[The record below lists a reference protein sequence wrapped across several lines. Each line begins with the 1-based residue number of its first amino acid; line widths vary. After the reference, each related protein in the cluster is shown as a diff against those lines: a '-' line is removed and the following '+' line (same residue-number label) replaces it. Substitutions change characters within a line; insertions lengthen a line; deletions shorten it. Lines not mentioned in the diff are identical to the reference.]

1 MKKETIIL
9 TILIVNVILLCIR
22 PILIRLTVLRS
33 RKRLMKY
40 MTEDYAV
47 YKFNRRDFFPHTDKN
62 KPFSELSDKEKL
74 AVLEYIPRDVLMTI
88 YFTDK
93 EIENIN
99 ADLAQYVY
107 SNFIEDTVT
116 LMRNIAIIQ
125 GFSAG
130 IHLTITVVLL
140 IVVFI

>member
-9 TILIVNVILLCIR
+9 MILIVNVILLCIR
-22 PILIRLTVLRS
+22 PILFRLNVRRS
-33 RKRLMKY
+33 RKRLTQY
-40 MTEDYAV
+40 VTEDYAM

-116 LMRNIAIIQ
+116 LMRNISTIQ
-125 GFSAG
+125 GFLAG
-130 IHLTITVVLL
+130 IHLTITVILL

>member
-74 AVLEYIPRDVLMTI
+74 AVLEYIPRDMLMTI

>member
-22 PILIRLTVLRS
+22 PILFRLNVLRAK
-33 RKRLMKY
+33 KRLMQY
-40 MTEDYAV
+40 VTEDYVV

-62 KPFSELSDKEKL
+62 KPFSELSDNEKL
-74 AVLEYIPRDVLMTI
+74 AVLEYIPRDVLVNI
-88 YFTDK
+88 FFSDN
-93 EIENIN
+93 EIENMN

-107 SNFIEDTVT
+107 NNFTEDTT
-116 LMRNIAIIQ
+116 RLMRNISIIQ
-125 GFSAG
+125 GFLAG

-140 IVVFI
+140 ITIFI

>member
-9 TILIVNVILLCIR
+9 TILIVNFILLCIR
-22 PILIRLTVLRS
+22 PILFRLNALRN
-33 RKRLMKY
+33 RKNLMRY

-74 AVLEYIPRDVLMTI
+74 AVLEYIPRDVLVTV
-88 YFTDK
+88 YFNEN

-99 ADLAQYVY
+99 ADLVQYVY

-116 LMRNIAIIQ
+116 LMRNTAIIQ
-125 GFSAG
+125 GFLAG

-140 IVVFI
+140 ITVFI

>member
-74 AVLEYIPRDVLMTI
+74 AVLEYIPRDLLMTI

-130 IHLTITVVLL
+130 IYLTITVVLL

>member
-22 PILIRLTVLRS
+22 PILIRLVVIRS
-33 RKRLMKY
+33 RRRLMKY